1 MSRWPLC
8 LLLLSLALLSAGV
21 SAAGGQ
27 DVGAPVAAGV
37 PPFHRTYIPVDEIQK
52 RSWPAGYLP
61 IDAEEFQQLVETVR
75 SGAQGAPVASAAI
88 VERCEY
94 QAKLEGDDLLVGT
107 MRLHLNSSAIAAKM
121 LILDPCNLALT
132 KPTWADQQGKPA
144 VLGVGADR
152 RVRVV
157 VAGNEFHAAWSLR
170 GQRTATGVFG
180 FRLQLPRSPMNRLSL
195 ELPPGLELVC
205 EQGIVSKADDRES
218 NTTRWIVELGGH
230 HHVDLRLVPEDS
242 SRERRPLT
250 LFRQTTAYE
259 LTPRGVNVVVQLK
272 LDVHGEPVQRIAIDI
287 DPGLRLVAA
296 RFGELDIPWSIATQP
311 ETGAV
316 QAILQ
321 LSEPIVGSGRVVQ
334 LTGIAPLQSGKRWR
348 LPAMRP
354 QGLSWQEGTAQILV
368 PSLLLMEQ
376 LDTDGCRQSR
386 LTALPAPLSGESIE
400 VQYFR
405 PGATLDVIISQP
417 RERPVIDSASL
428 VEVGVA
434 EITSR
439 CALQWALVRGQRRAI
454 KIDVRPAWIIDSVE
468 NLDATGNPTW
478 EIEEVTPGRPQL
490 KISLTAPLSADKPA
504 RLLVRGHRPAPGES
518 TFPAHELR
526 MIEVDPARP
535 GKRLIAVRAIEGAE
549 VRWSGADAL
558 NRLDTQTLSPAE
570 LKLFPQPPGGQL
582 FTDDHFF
589 AAATLALARRRPT
602 YNVNIRVDAAVQQN
616 QLTET
621 YTIQC
626 TPEAARVERLLVHLS
641 QARTAGLE
649 WSLAGGN
656 TGEFSARRMSAA
668 EQLQTGLPPAG
679 EVWELNLQL
688 AKPGAF
694 ELRGVRSVE
703 FATETRLALASVSDA
718 VSQRGTISIRALGQS
733 GLTIRNR
740 RLTSVPVELLDADR
754 YQTARAA
761 YHYQPGRDDL
771 DDDSALSVAPTSVSQ
786 SDTGA
791 WAWRQRLESRYGQQD
806 QAIHWSTFYVQTGGR
821 QNVKIWLPDDARL
834 LDAWVDDRRLSVA
847 PTGTDQAL
855 AIELPPGRGFV
866 AIAISFSTPDRLPSL
881 VGNYHAPFPRLDSPV
896 MARQWTVWTPAGYSL
911 FNSAGRIENNIAVP
925 PTWSQRLFGV
935 LGRSASQKIFNPLS
949 PEDWKLPNAE
959 LAAGRQSAQ
968 EFTESLEKIVLQYA
982 NAEAL
987 TWGQLLALASEGEAQ
1002 EARTLLVDVEGL
1014 ESAGVNPQTR
1024 VRSAA
1029 SADSA
1034 EPGHSALAQAQLHLL
1049 VCGNYLV
1056 VTGAASDMPTGEDA
1070 QSRQRDITLAPAQGA
1085 LADELRQATKTES
1098 PTRYQV
1104 VATWLATPP
1113 RPSSPW
1119 TVSNHLSG
1127 RPQGAPNWTAQRLNY
1142 SSSGVPQIRISNRAA
1157 VGSLAWAVFLAV
1169 LASGLWLRR
1178 WTTVTL
1184 LSLLAAALF
1193 AALVLPAVYVSLAS
1207 ATVLACLTCLAAQ
1220 FVYFEPRRAH
1230 SLDRSRSTR
1239 PARPSA
1245 INQLARLPSLFSLIA
1260 LSWAVCSAQPAATPA
1275 QQKEPPPSTSPAAAA
1290 QSVEPTGAIEAT
1302 SKKAANATEKT
1313 TAPRRPIHRVFVPV
1327 DENQQPVGGKYFVS
1341 QELYGQ
1347 LARQAATF
1355 TDERNP
1361 WLLSQATYRA
1371 ALARDPASRRLSL
1384 AKLSV
1389 RFELQVMRGGTDVR
1403 LPLARGNRANVLAL
1417 HLEGRPLPIVWNDA
1431 GTELILGPLPVDR
1444 YRLELDLQPSIEA
1457 DATTAG
1463 FDVSIPSL
1471 PQATLEL
1478 TFPPDAPTIEL
1489 PAARGALRVSKER
1502 GELSADLGGADRLAI
1517 RWPVAIGMDVTAPNL
1532 EVDELLWVKVRP
1544 GTTLVDA
1551 RFKYRVL
1558 SGSVR
1563 RIRLLTDPRLRL
1575 LPPTS
1580 TQSPVADVHTIPG
1593 EPQKVEL
1600 ELRRPVSD
1608 EVIVDLSFLVTNAS
1622 GVGNLR
1628 LPRLETSGA
1637 RAGKRLL
1644 AVSVDAA
1651 LQPKIQAGED
1661 SKTLDI
1667 AEFVAAWGAAD
1678 TRPQAAYVVP
1688 RGEPVWVLATQPNEP
1703 RITSEQ
1709 SLSLGL
1715 GHSQALVQF
1724 DAQLT
1729 IFGGHSLQLGLQGPP
1744 GLVVEQVSVLE
1755 DQVQHVSRWSVSD
1768 KGRITVFLSA
1778 PIDGRQRLSLRGRW
1792 NFASAE
1798 ALARPFV
1805 EILGADA
1812 KKRQLNLYRQAAVL
1826 LQIQPTPGVV
1836 PLEGEAG
1843 APLEGFGSAVGRY
1856 LVENPAAELSLVLT
1870 PNAARSR
1877 AVMATFVERDGD
1889 HWSAEL
1895 DYHLHVQD
1903 GLIDSLQF
1911 DIPPQWSEPF
1921 RIDAPFKIVP
1931 VPGELRRQLIVFPPK
1946 PISDTYQLRIRGR
1959 VAPSA
1964 GDRLRVPDIRPI
1976 GVGESERFIV
1986 LPQQRDRQQI
1996 TWETLGLTSA
2006 KLPAELAPR
2015 RPGLSYSAYQ
2025 ATGESFQA
2033 SLRAVE
2039 RATALAHVVL
2049 ADMHVAWQRDG
2060 NFEAVATF
2068 DIDPAGASSCVL
2080 ALPQDCRLLRA
2091 TIEGLPSQAIE
2102 QGNAR
2107 WRLSFQSQQL
2117 PQCVEVI
2124 YTGPVTAA
2132 GGNARRF
2139 PAPSLEDLEVAQ
2151 TLWTID
2157 GPRDLGPGQPI
2168 GSATASG
2175 AAQHE
2180 LGRLAAVSALVKLP
2194 AEVVGEH
2201 LPEEIARWYR
2211 TWRSRYASSRTAL
2224 RWNLTSMRQAS
2235 APADA
2240 ALMASQFDAQLE
2252 AVDSRLRGA
2261 SGGDHVAAVA
2271 PSARQL
2277 LIAARGEAPPTYV
2290 RVQGHSAELT
2300 LSYPQAASENLG
2312 LRWLAALSLLTALG
2326 AAAYLLAGRSLPT
2339 FAPWLV
2345 AGAIGLAAWLLW
2357 APSALGLFALAV
2369 ACVFGIRARWQ
2380 IGMRLPAR

>member
-8 LLLLSLALLSAGV
+8 LLNLALFVAGV
-21 SAAGGQ
+21 SAASGQ
-27 DVGAPVAAGV
+27 DAGPPLAAGV
-37 PPFHRTYIPVDEIQK
+37 PPFHRTYIPADEIQK

-61 IDAEEFQQLVETVR
+61 VDAQEFQQLVETVR

-94 QAKLEGDDLLVGT
+94 QAKLEGDDLLVGAL
-107 MRLHLNSSAIAAKM
+107 RLHLNSSTTSAKT

-132 KPTWADQQGKPA
+132 QPTWADQQGKPA
-144 VLGVGADR
+144 VLGAGADR

-157 VAGNEFHAAWSLR
+157 VAGNELHAAWSLR
-170 GQRTATGVFG
+170 GQRTASGVFG

-205 EQGIVSKADDRES
+205 EQGIVSKAADPEA
-218 NTTRWIVELGGH
+218 NTTRWVVELGGH
-230 HHVDLRLVPEDS
+230 HHVDLRLVPEES
-242 SRERRPLT
+242 TRERRPLT

-259 LTPRGVNVVVQLK
+259 FTPRGVNVVVQLK
-272 LDVHGEPVQRIAIDI
+272 LDVHGEPLQRIAVDI

-296 RFGELDIPWSIATQP
+296 RFGELEIPWSITTQP
-311 ETGAV
+311 ETGGA

-321 LSEPIVGSGRVVQ
+321 LSEPIVDSGRVVQ
-334 LTGIAPLQSGKRWR
+334 LSGIAPLQSGKRWR

-368 PSLLLMEQ
+368 PSLFLMEQ

-405 PGATLDVIISQP
+405 PSATLDVVISQP
-417 RERPVIDSASL
+417 RERPVIDTASL

-434 EITSR
+434 EFTSR
-439 CALQWALVRGQRRAI
+439 CALQLTLVRGQRRAV
-454 KIDVRPAWIIDSVE
+454 KIDIRPAWIIDSVE
-468 NLDATGNPTW
+468 NLDGTGNPTW
-478 EIEEVTPGRPQL
+478 EMEELSVGRPQL
-490 KISLTAPLSADKPA
+490 KISLATPLSADKPA
-504 RLLVRGHRPAPGES
+504 RLLVRGHRSAPVEPA
-518 TFPAHELR
+518 FPAQELR
-526 MIEVDPARP
+526 MLAADSARP
-535 GKRLIAVRAIEGAE
+535 AKRLIAVRAIEGAE
-549 VRWSGADAL
+549 LRWSGADAM
-558 NRLDTQTLSPAE
+558 NRLDVQALNPAE

-582 FTDDHFF
+582 FAEDDLFSQ
-589 AAATLALARRRPT
+589 ATLSLARRRPT
-602 YNVNIRVDAAVQQN
+602 YSVNIRVDAAVQQN

-649 WSLAGGN
+649 WSIAGGN
-656 TGEFSARRMSAA
+656 AGEFSARRMSAA
-668 EQLQTGLPPAG
+668 EQSQTGLPPAG

-703 FATETRLALASVSDA
+703 FAAETPLALASVSDA
-718 VSQRGTISIRALGQS
+718 VSQRGTVAIRALGQS

-740 RLTSVPVELLDADR
+740 RLTLVPVELLDADR

-771 DDDSALSVAPTSVSQ
+771 DGDSTLSVAPAPVSQ

-806 QAIHWSTFYVQTGGR
+806 QAVHWSTFFMQTGGR
-821 QNVKIWLPDDARL
+821 QNIKVWLPGDAQL
-834 LDAWVDDRRLSVA
+834 LSVWVDDRRLSVA
-847 PTGTDQAL
+847 PSGTDQAL
-855 AIELPPGRGFV
+855 AIELPPGRSFV
-866 AIAISFSTPDRLPSL
+866 AISLSFSTPDRLPTL
-881 VGNYHAPFPRLDSPV
+881 VGSYQAPFPRLDGPV
-896 MARQWTVWTPAGYSL
+896 MARQWTIWTPAGFSL
-911 FNSAGRIENNIAVP
+911 FDGVGRIENNAGVP
-925 PTWSQRLFGV
+925 LTWSQRLFGV
-935 LGRSASQKIFNPLS
+935 LGRSASQKIFNPLA
-949 PEDWKLPNAE
+949 PEDWKLPGAE
-959 LAAGRQSAQ
+959 AAAGRQTAQ
-968 EFTESLEKIVLQYA
+968 QFTASLGGFVLQYA

-987 TWGQLLALASEGEAQ
+987 TWGQLLALASESEAQ
-1002 EARTLLVDVEGL
+1002 ESRTLLVDVEGL
-1014 ESAGVNPQTR
+1014 ESAGINPQTR

-1029 SADSA
+1029 SLDPA
-1034 EPGHSALAQAQLHLL
+1034 ERGRSALAQSQLRLL
-1049 VCGNYLV
+1049 ACGNHLV
-1056 VTGAASDMPTGEDA
+1056 VTGAASPVLTENVGRSHPREV
-1070 QSRQRDITLAPAQGA
+1070 TVAPAQGA
-1085 LADELRQATKTES
+1085 LADELRQATKS
-1098 PTRYQV
+1098 DLPARYQA

-1113 RPSSPW
+1113 QPPNPW
-1119 TVSNHLSG
+1119 TAANSAPGS
-1127 RPQGAPNWTAQRLNY
+1127 PQDAPNWIAQRLNY
-1142 SSSGVPQIRISNRAA
+1142 SSSGDPRIRICQRAA
-1157 VGSLAWAVFLAV
+1157 VGSLAWAVFLV
-1169 LASGLWLRR
+1169 VMGGGLWFQR
-1178 WTTVTL
+1178 WTTAAL
-1184 LSLLAAALF
+1184 LSLLAASLL
-1193 AALVLPAVYVSLAS
+1193 AALVLPAVYVPPAS
-1207 ATVLACLTCLAAQ
+1207 AAVLACLTCLAAQ
-1220 FVYFEPRRAH
+1220 FVYFEPRRAR
-1230 SLDRSRSTR
+1230 SLDRSRSSR
-1239 PARPSA
+1239 SARTSA
-1245 INQLARLPSLFSLIA
+1245 IHQIARLPSFFSLIV
-1260 LSWAVCSAQPAATPA
+1260 LSWAVCSAQPAATSA
-1275 QQKEPPPSTSPAAAA
+1275 QQKAPAPSTGSAAPL
-1290 QSVEPTGAIEAT
+1290 QSVEPT
-1302 SKKAANATEKT
+1302 AAAQASDIPAADESEKP
-1313 TAPRRPIHRVFVPV
+1313 APRRPIQRVFVPV

-1341 QELYGQ
+1341 QELYSQ
-1347 LARQAATF
+1347 LARQAATLS
-1355 TDERNP
+1355 DQQNP
-1361 WLLSQATYRA
+1361 WLLSQATYQA
-1371 ALARDPASRRLSL
+1371 SLVRDPASRRLSL
-1384 AKLSV
+1384 AKLTA
-1389 RFELQVMRGGTDVR
+1389 RFELQVLRGGADVR
-1403 LPLARGNRANVLAL
+1403 LPLARGNRTNVLAL
-1417 HLEGRPLPIVWNDA
+1417 RLEGRPLPIAWNEA

-1457 DATTAG
+1457 DSTTAG
-1463 FDVSIPSL
+1463 FDVAIPSL

-1478 TFPPDAPTIEL
+1478 TFPPDSPTIEL
-1489 PAARGALRVSKER
+1489 PGARGAVRVSQQR

-1517 RWPVAIGMDVTAPNL
+1517 RWPVAIGMDVAAPNL

-1580 TQSPVADVHTIPG
+1580 AQSPIADVHTIPG

-1608 EVIVDLSFLVTNAS
+1608 EVVVDLSFLVTNAS

-1637 RAGKRLL
+1637 RTGKRLL

-1678 TRPQAAYVVP
+1678 TRPQAAFVVP

-1703 RITSEQ
+1703 RIASEQ

-1715 GHSQALVQF
+1715 GRSHALVQF

-1729 IFGGHSLQLGLQGPP
+1729 ITGGHSLQLGLQGPP
-1744 GLVVEQVSVLE
+1744 GLAVEQVSVLE
-1755 DQVQHVSRWSVSD
+1755 DQVQHVARWSVSD
-1768 KGRITVFLSA
+1768 DGRITVFLSA

-1792 NFASAE
+1792 NFATAA
-1798 ALARPFV
+1798 ALSHPFV
-1805 EILGADA
+1805 EILGADV
-1812 KKRQLNLYRQAAVL
+1812 KKRQLNLYRQPAVL
-1826 LQIQPTPGVV
+1826 VQIQSTPGVV

-1843 APLEGFGSAVGRY
+1843 APLDGFGSAVGRY
-1856 LVENPAAELSLVLT
+1856 QVENPTAELSLVLT
-1870 PNAARSR
+1870 PNAAHSR

-1895 DYHLHVQD
+1895 DFHLHVQD
-1903 GLIDSLQF
+1903 GLVDSLQF

-1921 RIDAPFKIVP
+1921 RVDAPFKVVP
-1931 VPGELRRQLIVFPPK
+1931 VPGELRRQLIVFPAK
-1946 PISDTYQLRIRGR
+1946 PVSDTYQLRIRGR

-1964 GDRLRVPDIRPI
+1964 GDRLRVPDIRPM
-1976 GVGESERFIV
+1976 GVNESERFIV

-2015 RPGLSYSAYQ
+2015 RAGQSYLAYQ

-2039 RATALAHVVL
+2039 RATALARVVL
-2049 ADMHVAWQRDG
+2049 ADVHVAWQRDG
-2060 NFEAVATF
+2060 NFEAVAAF
-2068 DIDPAGASSCVL
+2068 DVDPAGASSCVL

-2091 TIEGLPSQAIE
+2091 TIEGLPSQATE
-2102 QGNAR
+2102 QGSGR

-2124 YTGPVTAA
+2124 YTGPVTSA
-2132 GGNARRF
+2132 GHAKRF
-2139 PAPSLEDLEVAQ
+2139 PAPRLEDLEVAQ
-2151 TLWTID
+2151 TLWTVD
-2157 GPRDLGPGQPI
+2157 GPRDLGPGQPT
-2168 GSATASG
+2168 GPSVASG

-2180 LGRLAAVSALVKLP
+2180 IGRLAAISALVKLP

-2211 TWRSRYASSRTAL
+2211 AWRSRYASSRIAL

-2235 APADA
+2235 APSDA
-2240 ALMASQFDAQLE
+2240 ALEASQFDAQLE

-2261 SGGDHVAAVA
+2261 SGSDQVAAVA

-2277 LIAARGEAPPTYV
+2277 LAMARSGAPRSYA
-2290 RVQGHSAELT
+2290 RVQGASAELM
-2300 LSYPQAASENLG
+2300 LAYPQAASDKPW
-2312 LRWLAALSLLTALG
+2312 LRWLAALSLLTAL
-2326 AAAYLLAGRSLPT
+2326 ATAAYLLAGRALPT

-2345 AGAIGLAAWLLW
+2345 GGVIGLVAWLLW
-2357 APSALGLFALAV
+2357 APSALGLLALAL
-2369 ACVFGIRARWQ
+2369 ACVLGIRARWQ
-2380 IGMRLPAR
+2380 IGMRLPAG